1 MLAEVDLSL
10 DSNMIVLQSNMVKLV
25 DMQARNKILDA
36 SE

>member
-25 DMQARNKILDA
+25 DMQV
-36 SE
+36 SES